1 MSIQGIFFYTLRA
14 AIFAAA
20 VCAVYALVCKLRKR
34 KIRWLRL
41 LGIAYLAALIQI
53 TVIRGGADWAR
64 VFAGRR
70 ARPQLVPLR
79 TTLAALRS
87 ESWWSFVY
95 HTMGN
100 VVWFVPLGLMLQRR
114 KPWTAL
120 LAGAILSA
128 CIELGQYLL
137 MTGMTD
143 IDDIILNALGALLG
157 WLLTQ
162 LFRSFLPKRR
172 AAAKRLHE

>member
-1 MSIQGIFFYTLRA
+1 MSIQGVIFYTLRA

-20 VCAVYALVCKLRKR
+20 VCAVYALICKLRKR

-64 VFAGRR
+64 IFAGGR

-79 TTLAALRS
+79 TTLATLRS

-100 VVWFVPLGLMLQRR
+100 VVWFAPLGLMLRRR

-120 LAGAILSA
+120 LAGALLSA
-128 CIELGQYLL
+128 CIELSQFLL
-137 MTGMTD
+137 MTGATD
-143 IDDIILNALGALLG
+143 IDDIILNALGALAG
-157 WLLTQ
+157 WGI
-162 LFRSFLPKRR
+162 
-172 AAAKRLHE
+172 ARLADLRKTRV